1 MRKQKCVYKKL
12 VPVVEGTYNRRQK
25 KPRGEIPIGEKG
37 IDRKEL

>member
-25 KPRGEIPIGEKG
+25 KPRGEISIGK
-37 IDRKEL
+37 KE